1 MSPDL
6 PELSAKLEQD
16 AAAGPIPPSRIDLD
30 RACQD
35 GYRSRRNRRALT
47 TVTGV
52 GTVGLCAA
60 LAAVFLPH
68 ALGTADNA
76 ATGADHATSSAVSPA
91 ASAPTPAASGFL
103 TYTATVPASFGW
115 LPDNVDYIITGP
127 PSAGDVAFSAR
138 ASGFIPGTD
147 GGSAPSAGRASVYL
161 TLSAKEATASSRSK
175 LYRIAGPAIGSAHA
189 QSYWITRTAGDKT
202 NGGDATLEWQT
213 ASGQWAE
220 VDGSDLGGDPLL
232 ATVEHI
238 ADTVHVGAT
247 DVALPLQIKSLPGAF
262 SVSQVVLTEPAH
274 TTDSSDWS
282 LFTSYT
288 LGQNGASGQV
298 YVVAQ
303 GTDVGRLTGVGPQS
317 TNTSSGCKTTGGIV
331 YCATTTYSAA
341 ASADSRPTAAQL
353 LGDVTLLGNDQST
366 WSSDLLVR

>member
-68 ALGTADNA
+68 ALGTTDDA
-76 ATGADHATSSAVSPA
+76 AAGADHTASSAVSPSP
-91 ASAPTPAASGFL
+91 SAQAASGFL

-127 PSAGDVAFSAR
+127 PSAGDAGFSAR
-138 ASGFIPGTD
+138 ASGYIPGTD
-147 GGSAPSAGRASVYL
+147 AGSAPSAGQASVYL
-161 TLSAKEATASSRSK
+161 TLNSKEATASSESK
-175 LYRIAGPAIGSAHA
+175 LYRIAGPTIGSGHA
-189 QSYWITRTAGDKT
+189 QSYWVTKTAGDKT
-202 NGGDATLEWQT
+202 NGGDPTLEWQT
-213 ASGQWAE
+213 ASGQWAQ
-220 VDGSDLGGDPLL
+220 VDASDMGGDPLV

-238 ADTVHVGAT
+238 ADTVHIGAT
-247 DVALPLQIKSLPGAF
+247 DLAVPLRIKNLPGAF
-262 SVSQVVLTEPAH
+262 TVSQVVLTEPAH
-274 TTDSSDWS
+274 TTGSSDWS

-288 LGQNGASGQV
+288 LGQNAAGAHGQV

-303 GTDVGRLTGVGPQS
+303 GTEVGRLTGVGPRS
-317 TNTSSGCKTTGGIV
+317 AGTSSDCKTTGGIV
-331 YCATTTYSAA
+331 YCATTTYSGAS
-341 ASADSRPTAAQL
+341 SADDQPTAAQL
-353 LGDVTLLGNDQST
+353 LGDVTLLGDDQSG
-366 WSSDLLVR
+366 WSSHLLVQ